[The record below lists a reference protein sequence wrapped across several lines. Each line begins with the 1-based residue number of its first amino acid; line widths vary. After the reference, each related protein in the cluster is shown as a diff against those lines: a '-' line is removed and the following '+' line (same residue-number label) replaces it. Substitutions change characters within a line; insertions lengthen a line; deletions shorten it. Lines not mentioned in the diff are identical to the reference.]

1 MRSVPNP
8 GREPVVPDGSGAEP
22 ADGKADMTVRDEDIE
37 RIAAGLGRETAE
49 QVDVDRIA
57 VGVVERLRARD
68 GIERPRRT
76 FRRLAIAAALALAAG
91 TTFISVRTGSVS
103 GDPEQIAAAPL
114 LDQLLAEELAEVLDS
129 LSLRAPV
136 SEQLG
141 SGLDDLDERQLEELL
156 ATMEG

>member
-1 MRSVPNP
+1 
-8 GREPVVPDGSGAEP
+8 
-22 ADGKADMTVRDEDIE
+22 MTVRDEDIE

-76 FRRLAIAAALALAAG
+76 FRWLAIAAALALAAG
-91 TTFISVRTGSVS
+91 VTFMSVRTRSVS
-103 GDPEQIAAAPL
+103 EGAEQIAAAPL

-136 SEQLG
+136 SEQLRN
-141 SGLDDLDERQLEELL
+141 GLDDLDERQLEELL

>member
-1 MRSVPNP
+1 MAA
-8 GREPVVPDGSGAEP
+8 GRNLRM
-22 ADGKADMTVRDEDIE
+22 GKADMTVRDEDIE

-68 GIERPRRT
+68 GIERPHRT
-76 FRRLAIAAALALAAG
+76 FRRLAIAALALAAG
-91 TTFISVRTGSVS
+91 ATFMSVRTGWVS

-129 LSLRAPV
+129 LSLRAPL
-136 SEQLG
+136 SEQLRN
-141 SGLDDLDERQLEELL
+141 GLDDLDERQLEELL